1 MNQEYASEF
10 TLFSQGGSKDLI
22 SIFNKIQRLMKKA
35 NSKHTHDT
43 ITILYNKI
51 CNHTA
56 FSHIF
61 IKKNYS
67 KKLHGIQT
75 E

>member
-1 MNQEYASEF
+1 
-10 TLFSQGGSKDLI
+10 
-22 SIFNKIQRLMKKA
+22 MKKA